1 MKMTYLRL
9 LLLLSP
15 GAGTCFA
22 GGLVT
27 ITGITEPIADVTL
40 SASVPGIVSAWK
52 FKEGDSVRQ
61 GDTIIELDKKLEEL
75 EGDRLIVDL
84 NAQGYLEAALAWKA
98 RTNRPVIGF
107 ISHVAVDQIEQAR
120 QLGIDRILSNGGFS
134 SSIESILKN

>member
-1 MKMTYLRL
+1 MTTLALIRDL
-9 LLLLSP
+9 MFSSKVTTAAKAV
-15 GAGTCFA
+15 GVE
-22 GGLVT
+22 VT
-27 ITGITEPIADVTL
+27 I
-40 SASVPGIVSAWK
+40 
-52 FKEGDSVRQ
+52 VR
-61 GDTIIELDKKLEEL
+61 DPKKLEEL